1 MNIESKDAIQ
11 EIPWNYLQNWLQP
24 RELAP
29 VVRRLENAI
38 LWINL
43 YPVDNRARFVNIYPL
58 KGDLSVR

>member
-11 EIPWNYLQNWLQP
+11 EIPGNYLQNWLQP

-38 LWINL
+38 
-43 YPVDNRARFVNIYPL
+43 
-58 KGDLSVR
+58 

>member
-1 MNIESKDAIQ
+1 MCEENTLRYLPESVINPLNNRNQDIESKDAMQ

-38 LWINL
+38 
-43 YPVDNRARFVNIYPL
+43 
-58 KGDLSVR
+58 

>member
-29 VVRRLENAI
+29 VVV
-38 LWINL
+38 NL
-43 YPVDNRARFVNIYPL
+43 YLRVLLTFIRWRAIYPL
-58 KGDLSVR
+58 DRVIRSLYN